1 MVDLH
6 QVNTIVATTICTFFA
21 GHPDA
26 RIETEEAKLL
36 AKQIIQALEGSGAAD
51 FSRQSGERVAP
62 TLQPLSL

>member
-6 QVNTIVATTICTFFA
+6 QVNTIVATTICTFFV

-36 AKQIIQALEGSGAAD
+36 AKQIIQALEEAG
-51 FSRQSGERVAP
+51 
-62 TLQPLSL
+62 LQISPVNPANASH